1 MDNYLALAIKY
12 YENKQHDEAFIA
24 FNQPVLNNDSLANYY
39 LGLCYRNGFGT
50 IEDQKQAF
58 KHFLNAATLGHVE
71 SQYIVASIY
80 RHEMGFYG
88 GTVPSEEALKHY
100 HQVEQNGT
108 STPYYQAMGIGVKP
122 NMEEAHKWLL
132 TAAINGHA
140 QAQYELAMG
149 IDYDEDEEIE
159 FNWLQKAI
167 DNLHLKAMNVLAS
180 YTKNEENDVD
190 KAIELYQKSYELGD
204 DKAAYLLGRIYENK
218 NLHGQAFNWYTL
230 GATESNDFEA
240 QLKLGEYY
248 EYGNTGEVDYDLAL
262 HWYMKA
268 VETFKRTHICGYLS
282 IDAIYRLYNTNL
294 ISTLSEQGMIGYMIY
309 AARNGNEEYE
319 QLLFTYFEKGID
331 IGEEFTQKFKLLNQ
345 ARHGNKS
352 AQIQFGYTYLLHRM
366 TDLYIEEADTW
377 FSEDALNNQPDAQYL
392 CSQLFQFQLTEKNY
406 VYYLSGAA
414 TNGHSEAQYIL
425 ARYYLNQDESE
436 EHITQTLFWYH
447 EASKSNLEAQID
459 LGYFYGSGMYVKR
472 NYREAYHYY
481 YEAMNQFDH
490 LEIRKKRLMNLIKL
504 RYMSGN
510 DEAEEKAFNGDM
522 DAQLYL
528 GILYQH
534 GIEVQQNPKK
544 AIFWFQKASKQG
556 SIEANNHL
564 VALMGV

>member
-88 GTVPSEEALKHY
+88 GTMPSEEALKHY
-100 HQVEQNGT
+100 HQVEQIGT

-140 QAQYELAMG
+140 QAQFELAIG
-149 IDYDEDEEIE
+149 IDYDEDEAID

-167 DNLHLKAMNVLAS
+167 DNKHPKAINVLAS
-180 YTKNEENDVD
+180 YTKNEEKSLDQ
-190 KAIELYQKSYELGD
+190 AIELYQKSFELGD
-204 DKAAYLLGRIYENK
+204 DKAACRLGRIYENK
-218 NLHGQAFNWYTL
+218 NLPGQAFNWYTL

-240 QLKLGEYY
+240 QQKLGEYF
-248 EYGNTGEVDYDLAL
+248 EYGKTGEVDYDLAL

-268 VETFKRTHICGYLS
+268 IKTFKNTRFYGYLS
-282 IDAIYRLYNTNL
+282 IDSIYRLSNTKL
-294 ISTLSEQGMIGYMIY
+294 ISTLSEQDMIAYMVG
-309 AARNGNEEYE
+309 AASNGEETYE
-319 QLLFTYFEKGID
+319 QILFAYFEKGID
-331 IGEEFTQKFKLLNQ
+331 IGVEFTQKFTLLELATQGDKN
-345 ARHGNKS
+345 
-352 AQIQFGYTYLLHRM
+352 AQIQFGYAYLLHRI
-366 TDLYIEEADTW
+366 TDLYIEEAYTW
-377 FSEDALNNQPDAQYL
+377 FSEDALNNQPDAAYL
-392 CSQLFQFQLTEKNY
+392 FSQIFQFQLSEKNY
-406 VYYLSGAA
+406 LKYLSDAA
-414 TNGHSEAQYIL
+414 TNGHSEAQYKL

-436 EHITQTLFWYH
+436 EHISQALFWYH

-459 LGYFYGSGMYVKR
+459 LGYFYGNGIYVKR
-472 NYREAYHYY
+472 NYLKAYCYY
-481 YEAMNQFDH
+481 KEAMKQFEH

-510 DEAEEKAFNGDM
+510 DEADEKAFYGDV

-528 GILYQH
+528 GILYQF

-544 AIFWFQKASKQG
+544 AIFWFQQASEQG
-556 SIEANNHL
+556 SIEANIHL